1 MRLHYKSFGNGPAL
15 IILHGL
21 FGSLDNWITH
31 GKSLASTFSVFL
43 VDQRNHGKSP
53 HHDQWDYT
61 IMAEDLHDFM
71 EQEGIF
77 KSHILG
83 HSMGGKTAMKL
94 ASMYPTMVDKLVVA
108 DMGIKK
114 NPPVH
119 TEILEALTELDLD
132 QISNREEAG
141 KILAERIHDTA
152 IRQFLLKNLTRNP
165 EGSFDWKFNLK
176 VINDNYHKVLEAV
189 QTDHPFD
196 KPTLFIRGGKSNYIL
211 DEDIRLAEIRN
222 WLDQQVRPRLAA

>member
-1 MRLHYKSFGNGPAL
+1 
-15 IILHGL
+15 
-21 FGSLDNWITH
+21 
-31 GKSLASTFSVFL
+31 
-43 VDQRNHGKSP
+43 
-53 HHDQWDYT
+53 
-61 IMAEDLHDFM
+61 
-71 EQEGIF
+71 
-77 KSHILG
+77 
-83 HSMGGKTAMKL
+83 
-94 ASMYPTMVDKLVVA
+94 MYPTMVDKLVVA

-132 QISNREEAG
+132 QISNRKEAG

-211 DEDIRLAEIRN
+211 DEDIPDIRKAFPGAVFREIPDVGHWLHAEAPEEFIRI
-222 WLDQQVRPRLAA
+222 LRAFLE